1 MTTTEMLVKAADILA
16 STPDCAEKIADVYGL
31 EVIDSPEKLLSH
43 RPNIRQKAHISNKC
57 MAQLLRY
64 ALTKIS
70 KQEDIIKEQDAMLE
84 IIAMQRVPWY
94 KRLFRKRN

>member
-64 ALTKIS
+64 ALTNML
-70 KQEDIIKEQDAMLE
+70 KQEETIKAQNSMLE
-84 IIAMQRVPWY
+84 SIAMQRVPWY
-94 KRLFRKRN
+94 KRIFRKHN